1 MKALFIPLIVLL
13 TSFPVTAEDYLM
25 GNDVKKLIRLQTVD
39 PLAETK
45 VPAASPPFSGKKAS
59 KSLNM
64 EEKGVKSEQLK
75 NKKIL
80 INNL

>member
-1 MKALFIPLIVLL
+1 MKALFIPLIVLF
-13 TSFPVTAEDYLM
+13 TSFPVTAEDFVM
-25 GNDVKKLIRLQTVD
+25 GSDVKKLIRLQTVD

-45 VPAASPPFSGKKAS
+45 VPTASPPFSGKKAS
-59 KSLNM
+59 KSMNT

-75 NKKIL
+75 KQKIL